1 MSYNRLT
8 SESIA
13 QLQAI
18 CKQGNS
24 ITEHDKLEIYGRD
37 YTEDLSYTPEL
48 VLFPENT
55 EQVSKIAAFCN
66 NHCIPLTCRGAG
78 TGLSGACLPVEGGV
92 VLSLEKM
99 TRILSIDEVNY
110 QAIVEPGVINETLQN
125 AVQALRMFYPPDPAS
140 KGSCTL
146 GGNVAHSSGGPRCVK
161 YGTTRDYVLNLE
173 LVLANGDIIQTG
185 ANVLK
190 NSTGYNF
197 TQLMVGSEGTLGI
210 VTKITLKL
218 LPYPP
223 YRSLLLATF
232 RSATEACSCVS
243 AIFQAGV
250 QPSAIE
256 FMDRKGVALSVKHQS
271 IAFEQGEEV
280 AYLLIEV
287 DGFEE
292 SALMPQS
299 EKIYEVLE
307 RHGVIDVLLAEDSE
321 TREKF
326 WKIRRSIGEV
336 VKQQSIY
343 KEEDTVVTRSYL
355 PMLYEGVLKLGDKY
369 GFEAICY
376 GHAGDGNLHVNILK
390 NQMSDEQW
398 QNELPV
404 AIREIFALCKQ
415 YGGTISGEHGIG
427 LVQKSYL
434 DIVMQ
439 TAHFDLMRGIK
450 KTFDPNNILN
460 PGKIFQ

>member
-1 MSYNRLT
+1 
-8 SESIA
+8 
-13 QLQAI
+13 
-18 CKQGNS
+18 
-24 ITEHDKLEIYGRD
+24 
-37 YTEDLSYTPEL
+37 
-48 VLFPENT
+48 
-55 EQVSKIAAFCN
+55 
-66 NHCIPLTCRGAG
+66 
-78 TGLSGACLPVEGGV
+78 
-92 VLSLEKM
+92 
-99 TRILSIDEVNY
+99 
-110 QAIVEPGVINETLQN
+110 
-125 AVQALRMFYPPDPAS
+125 
-140 KGSCTL
+140 
-146 GGNVAHSSGGPRCVK
+146 
-161 YGTTRDYVLNLE
+161 
-173 LVLANGDIIQTG
+173 
-185 ANVLK
+185 
-190 NSTGYNF
+190 
-197 TQLMVGSEGTLGI
+197 LGI

-232 RSATEACSCVS
+232 KSATEACSCVS

-256 FMDRKGVALSVKHQS
+256 FMDCKGVSLSVKHQS
-271 IAFEQGEEV
+271 IAFEQGEEA

-355 PMLYEGVLKLGDKY
+355 PMLYEGVLKLGEKY

-398 QNELPV
+398 QNELPA